1 MQSLKRLARG
11 ALGFESLRVGCQ
23 QSLLKIPRQSIL
35 RTPTLAPRAQKYSGC
50 APPGASTHPECRR
63 RGILRP
69 AEALAKSP
77 QMPGPATRSNASDE
91 ASGLRWPKKM
101 FRQQK
106 AASPHLPESPLHS
119 SHSYVRR
126 ALLQTHGRTR
136 DSLRDP
142 RDAPILPWPLRAP
155 RPAPERAR
163 QVPIPSKPRA
173 KLAAASPTAT
183 DEFHKTTFRIDSLR
197 ARINPQA
204 SNSNAGEATH

>member
-101 FRQQK
+101 FRLQK

-119 SHSYVRR
+119 SHSYVCR
-126 ALLQTHGRTR
+126 ALLQTHGHTR
-136 DSLRDP
+136 DSSREP
-142 RDAPILPWPLRAP
+142 QG
-155 RPAPERAR
+155 E
-163 QVPIPSKPRA
+163 PIPSWLLLVRHQAPTRARLVPSLAKPRA
-173 KLAAASPTAT
+173 KLGVVSPTAT
-183 DEFHKTTFRIDSLR
+183 DESHKAMFRIDSF
-197 ARINPQA
+197 
-204 SNSNAGEATH
+204 